1 MAARNAFLSA
11 NPLAAY
17 YGTTIG
23 KKTVVAVTGFILI
36 GFLFIHLAGNLLMFQ
51 GPEAINTYAEWL
63 EHLGHGAAKW
73 VVRGV
78 LLASVVLHVATTAR
92 LTRENRA
99 ARPQKYA
106 VAAPQRSTVA
116 SRSMILSGLT
126 LLSFIIYHLL
136 HYTVRTVHAAAAAAH
151 EAPLGTPV
159 GGEAF
164 AGENVYNMV
173 VAGFGHPGVSF
184 FYLLSMF
191 LLCLHL
197 SHGFQSAF
205 QTLGLSNAR
214 MKPTWGKVGIAVS
227 WLLFVG
233 FASIPVAVLTGHLKA
248 H

>member
-1 MAARNAFLSA
+1 MAVRNAFQSS

-36 GFLFIHLAGNLLMFQ
+36 GFLFIHLAGNLLMFL
-51 GPEAINTYAEWL
+51 GPAAINDYAEWL
-63 EHLGHGAAKW
+63 DQLGHGAAKW
-73 VVRGV
+73 VVRAV
-78 LLASVVLHVATTAR
+78 LLASVILHVATTAH

-106 VAAPQRSTVA
+106 VAAPQRSTLA

-136 HYTVRTVHAAAAAAH
+136 HYTVRTVHAAASDAH
-151 EAPLGTPV
+151 SAPLAVPV
-159 GGEAF
+159 GGESYG
-164 AGENVYNMV
+164 GENVYNMV
-173 VAGFGHPGVSF
+173 VAGFSHPGVSF
-184 FYLLSMF
+184 FYVLSMF

-205 QTLGLSNAR
+205 QTLGMSNSR
-214 MKPTWGKVGIAVS
+214 LKPTWAKVGVAVS
-227 WLLFVG
+227 WLLFLG
-233 FASIPVAVLTGHLKA
+233 FASIPVAVLAGQLKA
-248 H
+248 L

>member
-23 KKTVVAVTGFILI
+23 KKAVVAVTGFILI

-51 GPEAINTYAEWL
+51 GPEAINDYAEWL

-73 VVRGV
+73 VVRAI

-136 HYTVRTVHAAAAAAH
+136 HYTVRTVHAAATAAH
-151 EAPLGTPV
+151 EAPLATPA
-159 GGEAF
+159 GGETYG
-164 AGENVYNMV
+164 GENVYNMV
-173 VAGFGHPGVSF
+173 VAGFSHPGVSF
-184 FYLLSMF
+184 FYILSMF

-214 MKPTWGKVGIAVS
+214 LKPTWAKVGIAVS
-227 WLLFVG
+227 WLLFAG
-233 FASIPVAVLTGHLKA
+233 FASIPVAVLAGHLKA
-248 H
+248 L